1 MKLEELKLRGLTILA
16 VGGGVVFPMIAECR
30 DLVSASN
37 SAANTVKTVA
47 QALAVTGVVGG
58 GAIMQ
63 IPGGGDV
70 GKRVAVSGLIGCACA
85 FGAPAFISLMRS
97 VFGG

>member
-1 MKLEELKLRGLTILA
+1 MKNEKIYLA
-16 VGGGVVFPMIAECR
+16 LITGIGVGGVLFPDLVQAR
-30 DLVSASN
+30 DIVSASN

-63 IPGGGDV
+63 IPGGGDI
-70 GKRVAVSGLIGCACA
+70 GKRVAVSGLVGCACA
-85 FGAPAFISLMRS
+85 FGAPAFIGLMRT